1 MTDPSTPRP
10 AGRIWT
16 FVPRTQ
22 RSIAAAI
29 AVPLVIALLLVAWLV
44 PLPYTIYSP
53 GPTINVLGTGAQ
65 YGGPDQPILR
75 VSGHPVYRDG
85 GQLRMVTV
93 EVTTRAAKLGL
104 GALLQAWFSR
114 DDAVYP
120 KSAVYPDSTGTVQTD
135 QSSGQ
140 AEMVSS
146 QDIATAVA
154 LRELGYKVGTET
166 EIESVTSGAPA
177 DGHLRARDVLV
188 SVNGTPVTSATQ
200 SVKLVQATP
209 VGSQIHLVVL
219 RHGKR
224 TDVTFT
230 PGEQQGKP
238 FLGISVGDGYKFP
251 FQVSVVIDP
260 AIGGP
265 SAGLMFSLSIY
276 DLLTPGSLTG
286 GQPIAGTGEIEPNGQ
301 VAPIGGIQQKIPA
314 AKNAGAKIFLVPADN
329 CVDAVGADHG
339 SMRLV
344 KVTSFHSA
352 VQAIK
357 KWTQNPNAAL
367 PSCGSANGVGGT

>member
-1 MTDPSTPRP
+1 MSDPSTRPR
-10 AGRIWT
+10 AGRIWSYL
-16 FVPRTQ
+16 PRSQ

-29 AVPLVIALLLVAWLV
+29 AVPLVLALLLVAWLV

-65 YGGPDQPILR
+65 YGGSADPILR
-75 VSGHPVYRDG
+75 VSGHKVYRDG

-93 EVTTRAAKLGL
+93 EVTTRTARLGL

-120 KSAVYPDSTGTVQTD
+120 KAAVYPDSTGTVQTD
-135 QSSGQ
+135 QSSGE

-154 LRELGYKVGTET
+154 LRELGYKVGTEVM
-166 EIESVTSGAPA
+166 IESVVSGAPA
-177 DGHLRARDVLV
+177 DGHLHARDVLV
-188 SVNGTPVTSATQ
+188 SVNGTAVTSATQ
-200 SVKLVQATP
+200 SVTLVRATP
-209 VGSQIHLVVL
+209 IGSQIHLVVL

-224 TDVTFT
+224 RTISFT
-230 PGEQQGKP
+230 PGEQDGKP
-238 FLGISVGDGYKFP
+238 YLGISVGEGYTFP
-251 FQVSVVIDP
+251 FKVAVDIDP
-260 AIGGP
+260 EIGGP
-265 SAGLMFSLSIY
+265 SAGLMFALSIY

-286 GQPIAGTGEIEPNGQ
+286 GQRIAGTGEIEPNGQ

-314 AKNAGAKIFLVPADN
+314 AKNAGAKLFLVPADN

-357 KWTQNPNAAL
+357 TWTANPKAAL
-367 PSCGSANGVGGT
+367 PSCTTGGGTGS

>member
-1 MTDPSTPRP
+1 MSDPSTRSRTGGIWAYLPRS
-10 AGRIWT
+10 
-16 FVPRTQ
+16 Q
-22 RSIAAAI
+22 RGIAAAI
-29 AVPLVIALLLVAWLV
+29 AVPLVLALLLVAWLV

-65 YGGPDQPILR
+65 YGGSQAPILQ
-75 VSGHPVYRDG
+75 VTGHRVYRDG

-93 EVTTRAAKLGL
+93 EVTTRTARLGL

-146 QDIATAVA
+146 QDVATAVA
-154 LRELGYKVGTET
+154 LHELGYRVGTEV
-166 EIESVTSGAPA
+166 EIESVISGAPA
-177 DGHLRARDVLV
+177 DGHLRARDVLL
-188 SVNGTPVTSATQ
+188 SVNGTPVTGATQ
-200 SVKLVQATP
+200 SVKLVRATP
-209 VGSQIHLVVL
+209 MGSQIHLVVL
-219 RHGKR
+219 RDGKR
-224 TDVTFT
+224 TDVSFT

-238 FLGISVGDGYKFP
+238 FLGISVGEGYRFP
-251 FQVSVVIDP
+251 FHVAVDIDP

-265 SAGLMFSLSIY
+265 SAGLMFALSIY
-276 DLLTPGSLTG
+276 DLLTPGSLTD
-286 GQPIAGTGEIEPNGQ
+286 GQRIAGTGEIEPNGQ

-314 AKNAGAKIFLVPADN
+314 AKNAGAKLFLVPAEN

-357 KWTQNPNAAL
+357 AWTVNPKAAL
-367 PSCGSANGVGGT
+367 PSCGSGTGGAGA